1 MQISSVPME
10 SLAQILALQMESG
23 GVARLVVTGDSMYPT
38 FRNRKD
44 VVYLSSDTGSLKKKD
59 LILYQRDSGQYV
71 LHRIVSK
78 QKNGVFICCG
88 DNQWEKEPVTAR
100 QVVAVVIGFHRKGKE
115 QTPDTFGYRTWVNLW
130 VGLFPLRRPLL
141 AIRRWLGRIR
151 RKTYTL

>member
-59 LILYQRDSGQYV
+59 LILYQR
-71 LHRIVSK
+71 
-78 QKNGVFICCG
+78 
-88 DNQWEKEPVTAR
+88 EKEPVTAR

>member
-10 SLAQILALQMESG
+10 SLAQILTMQMETG

-71 LHRIVSK
+71 LHRIVSRP
-78 QKNGVFICCG
+78 KNGAFICCG
-88 DNQWEKEPVTAR
+88 DNQWEKEPITAR
-100 QVVAVVIGFHRKGKE
+100 QVVAVVIGFRRKGKE
-115 QTPDTFGYRTWVNLW
+115 QTPDTFGYRAWVNLW

>member
-44 VVYLSSDTGSLKKKD
+44 VVYLSSDAAKLKKKD
-59 LILYQRDSGQYV
+59 LILYKRDSGQYV
-71 LHRIVSK
+71 LHRIVSRPK
-78 QKNGVFICCG
+78 GGSFICCG
-88 DNQWEKEPVTAR
+88 DNQWEKEPVNSR
-100 QVVAVVIGFHRKGKE
+100 QVIAVVTGFRRKGKE
-115 QTPDTFGYRTWVNLW
+115 QTPKTVSYRLWVDLW

-141 AIRRWLGRIR
+141 ALRRWLGRIR
-151 RKTYTL
+151 RSAYTL